1 MLSGAKLS
9 QISERYGV
17 QEYYSNQITKRW
29 FQNSRKEARRS
40 NSSDPDLGNNIPEM
54 ASLYPNNKKHLIR
67 NNEIIDQEKS
77 KIHSTIDDN
86 KDLSIYT
93 VKNKPDDDNSEE
105 RKVKTKFDK
114 PALLSIKNPEDFSD
128 INKMLLF
135 YKPELQEQDGMQ
147 SGMQVQP
154 SPNTN
159 VPTLQDMHMGTHVI

>member
-40 NSSDPDLGNNIPEM
+40 NSSDPDLRNNIPEM

-67 NNEIIDQEKS
+67 NNEIIDKAKS
-77 KIHSTIDDN
+77 KIHSTTDDN
-86 KDLSIYT
+86 KELSIYT

-114 PALLSIKNPEDFSD
+114 PALLLSIKNPEGFSD

-135 YKPELQEQDGMQ
+135 YKPELQEQDGYAVRNA
-147 SGMQVQP
+147 SSNQP
-154 SPNTN
+154 QHKRTNT
-159 VPTLQDMHMGTHVI
+159 P

>member
-1 MLSGAKLS
+1 
-9 QISERYGV
+9 
-17 QEYYSNQITKRW
+17 
-29 FQNSRKEARRS
+29 
-40 NSSDPDLGNNIPEM
+40 M
-54 ASLYPNNKKHLIR
+54 ASLYPNSKKHLIR

-114 PALLSIKNPEDFSD
+114 PTLLSIKNPEDFSD

-135 YKPELQEQDGMQ
+135 YKPEL
-147 SGMQVQP
+147 
-154 SPNTN
+154 
-159 VPTLQDMHMGTHVI
+159 